1 MKSTFFCKEQTS
13 VVNALKKIN
22 DNGSRCLIVLND
34 SKKFLGVLSDGDLR
48 KKISRGYKLS
58 EIIKNIYNKKPL
70 YFFEKKFSLQKIE
83 NIFSEK
89 KLDLIPILKKNRTIK
104 KIFFLNDFIEED
116 KLPKK
121 NLLSALIMAGGKGTR
136 LDPFTR
142 VLPKPLIPI
151 KGKPIIEIIIEKFF
165 VSSVKDIYV
174 SLNYK
179 SKVIKSYLNAN
190 KHLNK
195 IRYIDEDKP
204 LGTAGCLKFFKNF
217 GKKDLIITNC
227 DILLNFNIE
236 NVYKS
241 HLKNKNDLTI
251 VISPNKIKSP
261 YGSVKIDHESMRVKS
276 MEEKPEFE
284 MLTNI
289 GFYIMSS
296 KTLKNLKIKSKIDM
310 NELISDLLKKNRRVG
325 YYKISEKSWI
335 DIGRWEEYKKTFP
348 I

>member
-1 MKSTFFCKEQTS
+1 
-13 VVNALKKIN
+13 
-22 DNGSRCLIVLND
+22 
-34 SKKFLGVLSDGDLR
+34 
-48 KKISRGYKLS
+48 
-58 EIIKNIYNKKPL
+58 
-70 YFFEKKFSLQKIE
+70 
-83 NIFSEK
+83 
-89 KLDLIPILKKNRTIK
+89 
-104 KIFFLNDFIEED
+104 
-116 KLPKK
+116 
-121 NLLSALIMAGGKGTR
+121 MAGGKGTR

-204 LGTAGCLKFFKNF
+204 LGTAGCLKFFQNF

-261 YGSVKIDHESMRVKS
+261 YGSVKIDHESMKVKS

-289 GFYIMSS
+289 GFYIMSH

-310 NELISDLLKKNRRVG
+310 NELINDLLKKNRRVG

>member
-1 MKSTFFCKEQTS
+1 MKSIFFCKEHTS

-58 EIIKNIYNKKPL
+58 ENIKNIYNKKPL
-70 YFFEKKFSLQKIE
+70 YFFEKKFSLQEIE

-151 KGKPIIEIIIEKFF
+151 KGKPIIEILIEKFF

-190 KHLNK
+190 KYLNK

-261 YGSVKIDHESMRVKS
+261 YGSVKIDHESMKVKS

-289 GFYIMSS
+289 GFYIMSH

-335 DIGRWEEYKKTFP
+335 DIGRWEEYKKIFP